1 MVDTLSASE
10 PLEADE
16 AHTPLDLEPK
26 PRTAAIDVDWLG
38 RDLLGTWA
46 ERRLAA
52 RAKAANPDYQRIP
65 NQTMAEH
72 RARAFGQLR
81 LLVDDGAVLVA
92 FPKELGGGDD
102 HGGNIAGFEELVLAD
117 PSLQIKSGVQYG
129 LFGAAVLHLGTTHHH
144 ETLLPPIMRF
154 DVPGAF
160 AMTETGHGSDV
171 ASIGTTATYDE
182 ATEEFVIH
190 TPFRGA
196 WKDYLGNAANDGIA
210 AVVFAK
216 LVTKGVDHGVHA
228 FYVDIRDP
236 ETGEF
241 LPGIGGEDDGFKGGL
256 NGIDNGRLHFDH
268 VRVPRRNLLNR
279 YGDVAA
285 DGTYSSPIESPG
297 RRFFTMLGTLVQG
310 RVSLDGASAVASKAA
325 LAIAIRYGSER
336 RQFTAASDVEE
347 EVLLD
352 YRRHQKRLFT
362 CLAETYAMSYAHERL
377 LTEFDGV
384 FSGRTDTPEAREDL
398 ETLAAGLKSLST
410 WAALDTLQEARE
422 ACGGA
427 GFLAE
432 NRLTLL
438 RADMDIYATFEGDN
452 TVLLQ
457 LVGKRLLGD
466 FAKQFKGA
474 SAAQLA
480 QFAAKEFAGRAAAQ
494 VGLHQVAQDVRDL
507 GLPATA
513 SRALRT
519 TSVQRELLTD
529 RVETMV
535 AEIAGRL
542 RHVPRGDAA
551 KTAKAFNN
559 VQNELIE
566 AARAWAELQ
575 QWKALTEAVERMT
588 GETARVMT
596 WVRDLFALT
605 LLERHLAWYLSNGRL
620 SGSRAKVVGS
630 TIERLLVKIRPHAL
644 DLVAAFGL
652 EDEHLRAPIASGAEG
667 LRQAEAMAYYEEQ
680 RAAGTLPTP
689 EKQAKRG

>member
-16 AHTPLDLEPK
+16 THAPLDLEPT
-26 PRTAAIDVDWLG
+26 PRTGTVDVDWLG
-38 RDLLGTWA
+38 RDLLGRWA
-46 ERRLAA
+46 DRRLAA
-52 RAKAANPDYQRIP
+52 RAKAANPDYQRVLDLTVE
-65 NQTMAEH
+65 QH
-72 RARAFGQLR
+72 RARVLGQLR
-81 LLVDDGAVLVA
+81 MLADDGAVLVA
-92 FPKELGGGDD
+92 FPESLGGEDD

-129 LFGAAVLHLGTTHHH
+129 LFGAAVLHLGTERHH

-154 DVPGAF
+154 EVPGAF

-196 WKDYLGNAANDGIA
+196 WKDYLGNAANDGLA

-236 ETGEF
+236 ETGAF
-241 LPGIGGEDDGFKGGL
+241 LPGIGGEDDGPKGGL
-256 NGIDNGRLHFDH
+256 NGIDNGRLHFDG
-268 VRVPRRNLLNR
+268 VRVPRVNLLNR

-285 DGTYSSPIESPG
+285 DGTYSSPIASPG

-310 RVSLDGASAVASKAA
+310 RVSLDGASVVASKAA

-336 RQFTAASDVEE
+336 RQFTASSDVEE

-362 CLAETYAMSYAHERL
+362 RLAETFAMSYAHERL
-377 LTEFDGV
+377 LVEFDGV
-384 FSGRTDTPEAREDL
+384 FSGRTDTPEHREDL
-398 ETLAAGLKSLST
+398 ETLAAGLKALST

-432 NRLTLL
+432 NRLTGL
-438 RADMDIYATFEGDN
+438 RADLDVYATFEGDN
-452 TVLLQ
+452 TVMLQ

-474 SAAQLA
+474 TAAQLA

-494 VGLHQVAQDVRDL
+494 VGLHQVAQDVRDR
-507 GLPATA
+507 GQAATA
-513 SRALRT
+513 SRALRQT
-519 TSVQRELLTD
+519 AVQRELLTD

-559 VQNELIE
+559 VQNELID

-620 SGSRAKVVGS
+620 SGARAKVVGS

-644 DLVAAFGL
+644 DLVDAFGL
-652 EDEHLRAPIASGAEG
+652 GDEHLRAPIASGAEG
-667 LRQAEAMAYYEEQ
+667 LRQAEAMAYYEAQ